1 MQYLSVIERNADE
14 EIKIEI
20 QILYEVAGNEQ
31 GIIVLEVIR
40 KNSLELIRAVDRAKT
55 VTITVTITSL
65 RTAVTIAGG
74 FYNQKI
80 VLEKVNALNVATKQ
94 MLGATALLLREQRV
108 SV

>member
-55 VTITVTITSL
+55 VTITSL
-65 RTAVTIAGG
+65 RTAVTIAGV

-94 MLGATALLLREQRV
+94 MIGATARLLREQRV